1 MVIYVMKADKPKL
14 IHRIFNILKIK
25 NIDNKTIIYLPIKEK
40 NKERNI
46 KRIFKKLSKYCYIN
60 NIKTIVLEQQIMNNE
75 VAKNILYSNNI
86 NILDGTKINRF
97 LTNNLIE
104 KIYEYKNKKIETGEI
119 TILVNDNDDIN
130 THIITVLAEKIK
142 RLNIITNNTQKFRK
156 MVEKLYDEL
165 GILIKLSSNM
175 KTNIKN
181 ADILVNIDFSEELIN
196 QLDIP
201 INATILNI
209 PQDININSKKF
220 SGINI
225 KKWEVEIPNEYKID
239 KFDEKIIYEIGIY
252 GKSTTQIFE
261 QIKKDN
267 LKIKYFI
274 GVNGMIRQKEFIN
287 LKKYT

>member
-1 MVIYVMKADKPKL
+1 MVVYVMKVDKPKL

-156 MVEKLYDEL
+156 MVEKLYNEL

-201 INATILNI
+201 IYATILNI

-267 LKIKYFI
+267 LQIKYFI

-287 LKKYT
+287 LKKST

>member
-130 THIITVLAEKIK
+130 THIITVLTEKIK

>member
-14 IHRIFNILKIK
+14 IHRMLNILKIE
-25 NIDNKTIIYLPIKEK
+25 NIDGKTIVYLPVKEK
-40 NKERNI
+40 TKTRKNEKVL
-46 KRIFKKLSKYCYIN
+46 KKLSKYCYVN
-60 NIKTIVLEQQIMNNE
+60 NIKNIVLEQKIMKDE

-130 THIITVLAEKIK
+130 THIITEIAEKIK
-142 RLNIITNNTQKFRK
+142 RLNIITNDTRKFRK
-156 MVEKLYDEL
+156 IVEQLYNEL

-181 ADILVNIDFSEELIN
+181 SDILVNIDFSEELIN
-196 QLDIP
+196 KLDIP
-201 INATILNI
+201 IYATILNI
-209 PQDININSKKF
+209 PQKININSKKF

-225 KKWEVEIPNEYKID
+225 KAWEIEIPNEYKID
-239 KFDEKIIYEIGIY
+239 RFDEKIIYEIGLY
-252 GKSTTQIFE
+252 GKPSMKIFE
-261 QIKKDN
+261 QIKNDN
-267 LKIKYFI
+267 LKIKHFI
-274 GVNGMIRQKEFIN
+274 GVNGRISQKEFIN
-287 LKKYT
+287 LKKST